1 MNRVRRVAAMLG
13 ALGVLGIVL
22 PPLAAATGLITI
34 SGSTASYPLVVTLA
48 NKYIKTY
55 PHRANFKITQGGS
68 SVGVAEVAAGRVTI
82 ADVAR
87 NPEESNR
94 LRGLDFYPIA
104 RYAICVVTNK
114 SNPISNLDEPQV
126 VRIFTGKTRDW
137 SEVLGAKAKGAIDL
151 ISRASS
157 SGVLTN
163 FQTLMLGGKNVASIA
178 QQKTSEVLLK
188 EAVEHDPNAI
198 GFLSNFNADSGGVNS
213 VDFNGQACTA
223 ANAKSGSYG
232 PVATFYE
239 VTKGRAT
246 GTAKQFITWTDTS
259 PAAQQIIASWWIPI
273 H

>member
-1 MNRVRRVAAMLG
+1 MNRIRSVASM
-13 ALGVLGIVL
+13 LGVLGVLGVVL
-22 PPLAAATGLITI
+22 PALAAATGLITI
-34 SGSTASYPLVVTLA
+34 SGSTASYPLLVTLA

-104 RYAICVVTNK
+104 KYAICVVTNK

-126 VRIFTGKTRDW
+126 ARIFTGQTRDW
-137 SEVLGAKAKGAIDL
+137 SEVLGSKAKGTIDL
-151 ISRASS
+151 ISRTSS
-157 SGVLTN
+157 SGVLAS
-163 FQTLMLGGKNVASIA
+163 FQTLMLGGKKVASIA
-178 QQKTSEVLLK
+178 RTEASEVLLK
-188 EAVEHDPNAI
+188 RAVERDPNAI
-198 GFLSNFNADSGGVNS
+198 GFVSNFNADSGGLNPVE
-213 VDFNGQACTA
+213 FNGQACTA
-223 ANAKSGSYG
+223 ANAKSGNYG

-239 VTKGRAT
+239 VTKGPAS
-246 GTAKQFITWTDTS
+246 GAAKQFITWIDTS